1 MIRIFDYPF
10 IVFLVF
16 LFAQWSA
23 AYIGNFFRRR
33 HPLGE
38 NERKDFNTVLTTTL
52 TLLALIISFSFSMAV
67 NRYDQRK
74 NYEEAEANA
83 IGTEYARADLL
94 PADDGM
100 KVREL
105 LHRYVNQRI
114 LFYRGD
120 ESQINGAGN
129 NLQKLQAELWSR
141 VVHVA
146 TAQPTPVVAL
156 AVSGMNDVLNS
167 QGYAQAAWWN
177 RIPAA
182 AWMLMG
188 VIAIASNILFGYRE
202 WSTSLLVLLVVP
214 VVASVAF
221 FLIADIDSPRG
232 GVIRVSPRNLIAVSQ
247 WMNVRQGSLP

>member
-1 MIRIFDYPF
+1 MSAGRVPAYPPAKH
-10 IVFLVF
+10 IWCD
-16 LFAQWSA
+16 AKDHA
-23 AYIGNFFRRR
+23 R
-33 HPLGE
+33 P
-38 NERKDFNTVLTTTL
+38 RKYLEQNT
-52 TLLALIISFSFSMAV
+52 FSKRGV
-67 NRYDQRK
+67 QV
-74 NYEEAEANA
+74 E
-83 IGTEYARADLL
+83 
-94 PADDGM
+94 
-100 KVREL
+100 
-105 LHRYVNQRI
+105 
-114 LFYRGD
+114 YRGD